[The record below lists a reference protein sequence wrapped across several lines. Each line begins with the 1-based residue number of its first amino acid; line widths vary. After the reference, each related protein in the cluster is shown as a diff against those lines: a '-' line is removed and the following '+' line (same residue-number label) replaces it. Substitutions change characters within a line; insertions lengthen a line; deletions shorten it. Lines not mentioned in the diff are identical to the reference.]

1 MLTKSEE
8 LVYRLCTKSFL
19 SMWSY
24 PNPKGKKGKEL
35 CDILVV
41 CDPDVIIFSVKE
53 VEFKDTGDQIGWER
67 WRKKAIEESCNQI
80 YGAERWIASNP
91 AVITRDGEAGLAFPE
106 ATGRRVHRVAVALGS
121 DGKVPMRF
129 GNFGKGFVQV
139 LDERSLDVLL
149 GELDTVSDF
158 VKYLL
163 DKESFYQAGKLTI
176 FGGGGEED
184 LLAFYLVNNRE
195 FPEEPTVIVLDDDVW
210 EGFKNLPQVKA
221 KKELDRASYFWDE
234 IIEEQYQTYLQSNLI
249 TDIPYASHQ
258 LSDIEKAVRV
268 MAREDRLSRRAL
280 STSLVGFLQ
289 NSRSQK
295 LKSRVAGSPTQDVL
309 YVFLISD
316 YDADRR
322 ANMAELLGRC
332 VVARG
337 LTQDRTRV
345 VGIGAEFSQHVE
357 GSATTLCYLDV
368 PEWTHEWQEKM
379 DHLQREFGYF
389 VQPQAKKLSGREYL
403 PGG

>member
-19 SMWSY
+19 SLWSY
-24 PNPKGKKGKEL
+24 PNPQGKKGKEL

-53 VEFKDTGDQIGWER
+53 VEFKDTGDQVGLER

-91 AVITRDGEAGLAFPE
+91 AVITREGEPGLAFP
-106 ATGRRVHRVAVALGS
+106 AASGRRVHRGAVALGS
-121 DGKVPMRF
+121 KGKVSMHF
-129 GNFGKGFVQV
+129 GDFGKGFVHV

-149 GELDTVSDF
+149 GELDTISDF

-163 DKESFYQAGKLTI
+163 DKETFYRAGKLTI

-184 LLAFYLVNNRE
+184 LLALYLVNNHKFLE
-195 FPEEPTVIVLDDDVW
+195 DPTVIVLDDDVW
-210 EGFKNLPQVKA
+210 EGFKNSTQVKA
-221 KKELDRASYFWDE
+221 KKELDRVSYVWDE
-234 IIEEQYQTYLQSNLI
+234 IIEELHQTYLQSNFI
-249 TDIPYASHQ
+249 TDVPYASHE

-268 MAREDRLSRRAL
+268 MAREVRQSRRAL
-280 STSLVGFLQ
+280 STSLVDFLQ

-295 LKSRVAGSPTQDVL
+295 LKSRVAGSPAQDVL
-309 YVFLISD
+309 YVFLVSD
-316 YDADRR
+316 YDAHRQ

-337 LTQDRTRV
+337 LTQDRTKV
-345 VGIGAEFSQHVE
+345 VGIGAEFSRHIE
-357 GSATTLCYLDV
+357 GSATTVCFLDV
-368 PEWTHEWQEKM
+368 PEWTVEWQEKM
-379 DHLQREFGYF
+379 DYLQREFGYF
-389 VQPQAKKLSGREYL
+389 AQPRVRSV
-403 PGG
+403 